1 MSDRDLTFRN
11 PQTGPAGFDRMLA
24 DEAIRLHR
32 IGRRRARHFGVPMLL
47 DHGMNMML
55 SLLIAEIEQ
64 IVVSEDAVLLAN
76 EAPAD
81 ADPMLIDTLVHAGLA
96 AATGTKPGRR
106 LVGLTPL
113 GSARMRGFVTES
125 LSS

>member
-1 MSDRDLTFRN
+1 MPVADVVDRTLLD
-11 PQTGPAGFDRMLA
+11 QAM
-24 DEAIRLHR
+24 RLHR
-32 IGRRRARHFGVPMLL
+32 VGRRRARHFGAPILL

-64 IVVSEDAVLLAN
+64 IVVSEAAILLAN

-81 ADPMLIDTLVHAGLA
+81 AELALIDNLILAGLA

-106 LVGLTPL
+106 TVGLTPL

-125 LSS
+125 LSL

>member
-1 MSDRDLTFRN
+1 M
-11 PQTGPAGFDRMLA
+11 
-24 DEAIRLHR
+24 RLHR
-32 IGRRRARHFGVPMLL
+32 VGRRRARHFGPPLLL

-64 IVVSEDAVLLAN
+64 IVVSEAAILLAN

-81 ADPMLIDTLVHAGLA
+81 AEPALIDNLILAGLA

-106 LVGLTPL
+106 TVGLTPL

-125 LSS
+125 LSL